1 MSTRNARVFFS
12 ASLVSWTGLW
22 MHRVAVSWLAWEL
35 TGSAFW
41 VGMAAF
47 CDLVPAVFFSP
58 IAGAVADRVDRVRLT
73 MLSQALIGLEAAAV
87 ATLTACDAINIGI
100 LLTLEFL
107 NGINASFAQPAR
119 QAMMP
124 GLVPKGE
131 LPAAVAC
138 NSLLFNV
145 ARFFGPGLAGPIIA
159 LYGVVPAIACNAI
172 AYTLAC
178 ISGLFLVVDP
188 EARQGHKA
196 SNSLFGEVAEG
207 VVYVARHP
215 GLGPMLAFASVTA
228 ILLRGVQE
236 ILPPFVERVFGRG
249 AESLA
254 LLTSCFA
261 VGALVSGFIV
271 AQRGRVTGASRIAVY
286 SILAQAAAIALFVAT
301 DVFAVGMVAAVLI
314 GATASAHGI
323 SVQQLAQ
330 HASSPAMRGRIIS
343 LWGLISR
350 GGPAIGALGLGA
362 LGEVFG
368 LRWPTM
374 LGAFLSLFAIA
385 WGIRRLSTMQRNL
398 EG

>member
-1 MSTRNARVFFS
+1 
-12 ASLVSWTGLW
+12 

>member
-1 MSTRNARVFFS
+1 
-12 ASLVSWTGLW
+12 

-47 CDLVPAVFFSP
+47 CDLIPAVFFSP

-73 MLSQALIGLEAAAV
+73 MISQALIGLEAAAV
-87 ATLTACDAINIGI
+87 ATLTACDAINIGL

-159 LYGVVPAIACNAI
+159 LYGVVPAISCNAI
-172 AYTLAC
+172 AYGLAC
-178 ISGLFLVVDP
+178 LSGLFLVVDP

-207 VVYVARHP
+207 LVYVARHP

-261 VGALVSGFIV
+261 IGALVSGFIV

-286 SILAQAAAIALFVAT
+286 SILAQALAIALFVAT
-301 DVFAVGMVAAVLI
+301 ENFVVGMVAAVLI

-350 GGPAIGALGLGA
+350 GGPAIGALALGA
-362 LGEVFG
+362 LGEGLG

-374 LGAFLSLFAIA
+374 AGAFLSLFAVA
-385 WGIRRLSTMQRNL
+385 WGIRRLRGMQRNL